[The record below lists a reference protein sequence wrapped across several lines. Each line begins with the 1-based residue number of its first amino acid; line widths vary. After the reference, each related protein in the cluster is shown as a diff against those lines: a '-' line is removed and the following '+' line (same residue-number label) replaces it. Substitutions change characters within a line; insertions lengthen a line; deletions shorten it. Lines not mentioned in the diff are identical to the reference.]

1 MWVLVT
7 YGLCFDSGDGGGGV
21 HLVRKHV
28 VELGEEGGVVN
39 HASAVSNFVAGDQF
53 LDFLLVEL
61 DVEGADAGAEL
72 IMVS

>member
-1 MWVLVT
+1 M
-7 YGLCFDSGDGGGGV
+7 
-21 HLVRKHV
+21 VRKHV